1 MLDLSPIK
9 KYSMRILTL
18 LVFLLVLSTVKAQD
32 LSTFFQE
39 SDRFFE
45 QYVSN
50 GLIDYSAIAQEPDRL
65 NALMKLAK
73 NIRVSP
79 NEQAHYQAFWINTYN
94 LAVIKGIIT
103 HYPVNSPLKVNGFF
117 DTITYD
123 VGGKNITLNDIENK
137 QLRAQFPEEAR
148 FHFVLVCAGLGC
160 PPIINQ
166 AYLPDTLE
174 SQLQTQTQLAL
185 NDTEFIRTKGKRVQL
200 SQIFEWYKEDFVRN
214 GTVIQYIN
222 RFRKNPIP
230 EKAKVSY
237 YPYDWTLNQ
246 QN

>member
-1 MLDLSPIK
+1 
-9 KYSMRILTL
+9 MRLLTL
-18 LVFLLVLSTVKAQD
+18 LLFSLALSTSKAQD

-39 SDRFFE
+39 SDRFSG

-50 GLIDYSAIAQEPDRL
+50 GLVDYKAIAQKPETLD
-65 NALMKLAK
+65 ALLKLAK
-73 NIRVSP
+73 NIKVSP
-79 NEQAHYQAFWINTYN
+79 SQKAKYQAFWINTYN
-94 LAVIKGIIT
+94 LAVIKGIIN
-103 HYPVNSPLKVNGFF
+103 HYPVSSPLKVNGFF
-117 DTITYD
+117 DTITYE

-160 PPIINQ
+160 PPIIDQ

-200 SQIFEWYKEDFVRN
+200 SQIFEWYREDFVRN

-230 EKAKVSY
+230 EKTRVSY

>member
-1 MLDLSPIK
+1 MC
-9 KYSMRILTL
+9 
-18 LVFLLVLSTVKAQD
+18 
-32 LSTFFQE
+32 
-39 SDRFFE
+39 
-45 QYVSN
+45 
-50 GLIDYSAIAQEPDRL
+50 
-65 NALMKLAK
+65 
-73 NIRVSP
+73 IRDS
-79 NEQAHYQAFWINTYN
+79 
-94 LAVIKGIIT
+94 
-103 HYPVNSPLKVNGFF
+103 
-117 DTITYD
+117 
-123 VGGKNITLNDIENK
+123 K

-185 NDTEFIRTKGKRVQL
+185 NDPEFIRTKGKRVQL

>member
-1 MLDLSPIK
+1 
-9 KYSMRILTL
+9 MRLLTL
-18 LVFLLVLSTVKAQD
+18 LLFSLALSTSKAQD

-39 SDRFFE
+39 SDRFFG

-50 GLIDYSAIAQEPDRL
+50 GLVDYKAIAQEPETLD
-65 NALMKLAK
+65 ALLKLAK
-73 NIRVSP
+73 NIDVSP
-79 NEQAHYQAFWINTYN
+79 SQKAKYQAFWINTYN
-94 LAVIKGIIT
+94 LAVIKGIIN
-103 HYPVNSPLKVNGFF
+103 HYPVSSPLKVNGFF
-117 DTITYD
+117 DTITYE

-160 PPIINQ
+160 PPIIDQ

-200 SQIFEWYKEDFVRN
+200 SQIFEWYREDFVRN

-230 EKAKVSY
+230 EKTRVSY